1 MTTSTPV
8 HVSTVFSRLR
18 PTIAI
23 LTISCLLTACAMA
36 PGMRMGA
43 KTQYGD
49 ATEDAAPAGTL
60 IPITPALI
68 AQQSKTASKGGI
80 DKDIKQL
87 FGTRKVYRIG
97 RSDVVNIVVWGHP
110 ELGLTP
116 ATSNRSMGSTSQAD
130 VGNGYNVNPDGT
142 IQFPFIGPIK
152 IAGLTENEARE
163 LLTRRLSKYVHDPQV
178 TVRVQAYRNGRI
190 YVDGEVRVPGLQT
203 LDDIPMTL
211 PEAINRAGGFSEEA
225 DRSSIALTRN
235 DKTININL
243 SRLTRQGVNPNRILL
258 ANGDLLRVRNQVESQ
273 VFIMGEVWTPRAQP
287 LHDGR
292 LSLTEALGESGGP
305 NPWTADASQIYV
317 VRKMPVELGGED
329 ALPEIYHLDAS
340 SPASFVLA
348 NDFQLQPRD
357 VVYVDPAPVVR
368 WNRFITNLL
377 PSYNSLF
384 INTRNTTR

>member
-1 MTTSTPV
+1 MTTLIPP
-8 HVSTVFSRLR
+8 HFLTVFGRMR

-23 LTISCLLTACAMA
+23 LAIACLLSACSMA

-43 KTQYGD
+43 KTQYGNT
-49 ATEDAAPAGTL
+49 TEDAAPTGTL
-60 IPITPALI
+60 TPITPALI
-68 AQQSKTASKGGI
+68 AQQRKASVKGISKDVKR
-80 DKDIKQL
+80 L
-87 FGTRKVYRIG
+87 FGTRKAYRIG

-110 ELGLTP
+110 ELGMTP

-163 LLTRRLSKYVHDPQV
+163 LLTRRLSKYVQDPQI
-178 TVRVQAYRNGRI
+178 TVRIQAYRNGRI
-190 YVDGEVRVPGLQT
+190 YVDGEVRAPGLQT

-235 DKTININL
+235 DKTIQINL
-243 SRLTRQGVNPNRILL
+243 PRLTRQGVNPNRILL
-258 ANGDLLRVRNQVESQ
+258 ANGDLLRVRNRVESQ
-273 VFIMGEVWTPRAQP
+273 VFLMGEVRLPRALP

-292 LSLTEALGESGGP
+292 LSLTEALGEAAGP
-305 NPWTADASQIYV
+305 DPWTSDPSQIYV
-317 VRKMPVELGGED
+317 VRKLPVEMGGED

-357 VVYVDPAPVVR
+357 VVYIDPAPVVR
-368 WNRFITNLL
+368 WSRFINNLL
-377 PSYNSLF
+377 PSYNTLF
-384 INTRNTTR
+384 INTRNTTK

>member
-1 MTTSTPV
+1 
-8 HVSTVFSRLR
+8 
-18 PTIAI
+18 
-23 LTISCLLTACAMA
+23 MA

-43 KTQYGD
+43 ETQHSK

-60 IPITPALI
+60 TPITPALI
-68 AQQSKTASKGGI
+68 SEQRKTSLNGVS
-80 DKDIKQL
+80 KDIKQL
-87 FGTRKVYRIG
+87 FGTGKAYRIG

-110 ELGLTP
+110 ELGLAP

-152 IAGLTENEARE
+152 VAGLTENEARE
-163 LLTRRLSKYVHDPQV
+163 LLTRQLSKYVHDPQI

-211 PEAINRAGGFSEEA
+211 PEAINRAGGFNDKA

-235 DKTININL
+235 EKTIQINL
-243 SRLTRQGVNPNRILL
+243 PKLTRQGVNPNRILL
-258 ANGDLLRVRNQVESQ
+258 AGGDLLRVRNEDESQ
-273 VFIMGEVWTPRAQP
+273 VFIMGEVWTPRAMP

-305 NPWTADASQIYV
+305 DPWTADPSQIYV
-317 VRKMPVELGGED
+317 VRKMPVELGGEN

-340 SPASFVLA
+340 SPAAFVLA

-368 WNRFITNLL
+368 WNRFISNLI

>member
-1 MTTSTPV
+1 
-8 HVSTVFSRLR
+8 
-18 PTIAI
+18 
-23 LTISCLLTACAMA
+23 MA
-36 PGMRMGA
+36 PGMRMSAGSEQN
-43 KTQYGD
+43 T
-49 ATEDAAPAGTL
+49 TEDTAPAGALT
-60 IPITPALI
+60 PITADLI
-68 AQQSKTASKGGI
+68 VQQRQDMPNGVG
-80 DKDIKQL
+80 KDIKRL
-87 FGTRKVYRIG
+87 FGTGKAYRIG
-97 RSDVVNIVVWGHP
+97 RSDIVNIVVWGHP

-152 IAGLTENEARE
+152 VAGLTENQARE
-163 LLTRRLSKYVHDPQV
+163 LLTQRLSKYVHEPQI

-211 PEAINRAGGFSEEA
+211 PEAINRAGGFSAEA
-225 DRSSIALTRN
+225 DRSSLELTRN
-235 DKTININL
+235 DRTTRINL
-243 SRLTRQGVNPNRILL
+243 PNLTRMGVNPNRILL
-258 ANGDLLRVRNQVESQ
+258 ASGDLLRVLNQDETQ
-273 VFIMGEVWTPRAQP
+273 VFIMGEVWTPRALP

-305 NPWTADASQIYV
+305 NPFTSDPGQIYV
-317 VRKMPVELGGED
+317 VRKLPHEMGGAN

-340 SPASFVLA
+340 SPAAFVLA

-368 WNRFITNLL
+368 WNRFISNLL

>member
-1 MTTSTPV
+1 MRPV
-8 HVSTVFSRLR
+8 LASLA
-18 PTIAI
+18 IAW
-23 LTISCLLTACAMA
+23 LLSACALT

-43 KTQYGD
+43 DSSYSKT
-49 ATEDAAPAGTL
+49 AEDAAPAGTL
-60 IPITPALI
+60 TPITPTLI
-68 AQQSKTASKGGI
+68 AEQRKASGKGIG
-80 DKDIKQL
+80 KDIKQL
-87 FGTRKVYRIG
+87 FGEGKAYRIG

-163 LLTRRLSKYVHDPQV
+163 LLTRRLSKYVQDPQV

-190 YVDGEVRVPGLQT
+190 YVDGEVRLPGLQT

-225 DRSSIALTRN
+225 DRSSISLTRN
-235 DKTININL
+235 EKTIRINL
-243 SRLTRQGVNPNRILL
+243 PLLTRQGVNPNRILL
-258 ANGDLLRVRNQVESQ
+258 AGGDLLRVRNQVESQ
-273 VFIMGEVWTPRAQP
+273 VFIMGEVWTPRTMP

-292 LSLTEALGESGGP
+292 LSLTEALGEAGGP
-305 NPWTADASQIYV
+305 NPWTAAPSQIYV
-317 VRKMPVELGGED
+317 VRKLPVDLGGED
-329 ALPEIYHLDAS
+329 ALPEIYHLDAG
-340 SPASFVLA
+340 SPAAFVLA

-368 WNRFITNLL
+368 WNRFISNLL

-384 INTRNTTR
+384 INTRNTTK

>member
-1 MTTSTPV
+1 MTTTTAA
-8 HVSTVFSRLR
+8 HL
-18 PTIAI
+18 
-23 LTISCLLTACAMA
+23 LTILDRMRPMVATLALACLLSACAMA

-43 KTQYGD
+43 DSQYGN
-49 ATEDAAPAGTL
+49 TKEDAAPPGTL
-60 IPITPALI
+60 TPITPALV
-68 AQQSKTASKGGI
+68 AEQRKASPKGVSKE
-80 DKDIKQL
+80 IKQL
-87 FGTRKVYRIG
+87 FGTRKAYRIG
-97 RSDVVNIVVWGHP
+97 NSDIVNIVVWGHP

-152 IAGLTENEARE
+152 VAGLTENEARE
-163 LLTRRLSKYVHDPQV
+163 LLTQRLSKYVHDPQI

-211 PEAINRAGGFSEEA
+211 PEAINRAGGFNEQA
-225 DRSSIALTRN
+225 DRSSIALTRK
-235 DKTININL
+235 DKTIDINL
-243 SRLTRQGVNPNRILL
+243 PRLTRLGVNPNRILL
-258 ANGDLLRVRNQVESQ
+258 ANGDLLRVRNEDESK
-273 VFIMGEVWTPRAQP
+273 VFLMGEVYTPRALA

-305 NPWTADASQIYV
+305 DPWTSDPSQIYV
-317 VRKMPVELGGED
+317 VRKLPVDLGGEES
-329 ALPEIYHLDAS
+329 LPEIYHLDAS
-340 SPASFVLA
+340 SPRAFILA
-348 NDFQLQPRD
+348 NDFQLQARD

-368 WNRFITNLL
+368 WNRFISNLI

>member
-1 MTTSTPV
+1 MV
-8 HVSTVFSRLR
+8 G
-18 PTIAI
+18 
-23 LTISCLLTACAMA
+23 LLSACAMA

-43 KTQYGD
+43 ESEHTD
-49 ATEDAAPAGTL
+49 AMGDAAPPGTL
-60 IPITPALI
+60 TPITTSLI
-68 AQQSKTASKGGI
+68 AEQRKTASTGVS
-80 DKDIKQL
+80 KDVKKL
-87 FGTRKVYRIG
+87 FGQGKAYRIG

-163 LLTRRLSKYVHDPQV
+163 KLTQHLAKYIQDPQI
-178 TVRVQAYRNGRI
+178 TVRVQAYRHGRI

-203 LDDIPMTL
+203 LDDVPMTL

-225 DRSSIALTRN
+225 DRSSIALTRA
-235 DKTININL
+235 DKTIEIDL
-243 SRLTRQGVNPNRILL
+243 PKLTRHGVNPNRILL
-258 ANGDLLRVRNQVESQ
+258 TGGDLLRVRNEDESK
-273 VFIMGEVWTPRAQP
+273 VFIMGEVWTPRAMP

-292 LSLTEALGESGGP
+292 LSLTEALGEAGGP
-305 NPWTADASQIYV
+305 DPWTADPGQIYV
-317 VRKMPVELGGED
+317 VRKLPVELGGEN

-340 SPASFVLA
+340 SPSAFVLA

-368 WNRFITNLL
+368 WNRFISNLI

>member
-1 MTTSTPV
+1 MTTSTLD
-8 HVSTVFSRLR
+8 HIR
-18 PTIAI
+18 PARIRSLLAA
-23 LTISCLLTACAMA
+23 LGSACLLSACALS
-36 PGMRMGA
+36 PGMRMNADTGPEHA
-43 KTQYGD
+43 ADT
-49 ATEDAAPAGTL
+49 APAGVLT
-60 IPITPALI
+60 PITSDLI
-68 AQQSKTASKGGI
+68 VQQRQNAPNEI
-80 DKDIKQL
+80 DQDIKQL
-87 FGTRKVYRIG
+87 FGTGKAYRIG
-97 RSDVVNIVVWGHP
+97 RNDIVNIVVWGHP

-142 IQFPFIGPIK
+142 IQFPFIGPTK

-163 LLTRRLSKYVHDPQV
+163 LLTKRLSKFVHDPQV

-203 LDDIPMTL
+203 LDDVPMTL
-211 PEAINRAGGFSEEA
+211 PEAVNRAGGFSTEA
-225 DRSSIALTRN
+225 DRSAL
-235 DKTININL
+235 
-243 SRLTRQGVNPNRILL
+243 RLTRDDRTIQINLPKLTRLGVNPNRILL
-258 ANGDLLRVRNQVESQ
+258 ANGDLLRVLNQDESQ
-273 VFIMGEVWTPRAQP
+273 VFVMGEVWTPRALP

-292 LSLTEALGESGGP
+292 LSLTEALGETGGP
-305 NPWTADASQIYV
+305 DPWTADPGQIYV
-317 VRKMPVELGGED
+317 VRKVPYELGGAD

-340 SPASFVLA
+340 SPTAFLLA